1 MEKRTLREIA
11 RDIMA
16 AWKNVY
22 FGAQPYLDAM
32 LTLDTTDLT
41 ATYYYE
47 SGESIVR
54 YFLAN
59 AQTFRGPEARRLKA
73 ELKAMLIGK

>member
-11 RDIMA
+11 REIKA

-47 SGESIVR
+47 SAEFIVR

-73 ELKAMLIGK
+73 ELKAMLNG